1 MTDNIFG
8 MTEVGKKRY
17 DLAVAYKLDE
27 FYQVQSGNIII
38 PEDEFK
44 EPITRYV
51 MIFLKDNFL
60 KDNPKWVLGHEEGYW
75 FLTTLADIKE
85 A

>member
-27 FYQVQSGNIII
+27 FYQVHSGNIII
-38 PEDEFK
+38 PEEEFK

-51 MIFLKDNFL
+51 MIFLKDNS
-60 KDNPKWVLGHEEGYW
+60 KWVLGHEEDYW

-85 A
+85 V